1 MQQPPFS
8 LLIMIPWANIH
19 CSFFSARAVFFLSF
33 FFLVF
38 HYACGGSKN
47 PSHLTFF
54 LFVFFFFFFFLTWL
68 RNNWSTSFSAAQRRC
83 RSKYKH
89 VYYLEKKEREKERE
103 RVPET
108 ELRRRSRRQEKK
120 LEKLC
125 SSYICAL
132 TPSVRRSD
140 RRKGQTVRASVSV
153 CQSVGKIGFQSLTW
167 PVERLLAC
175 LLGCSL
181 TLPSLLM
188 YCQVFFSEDWDWVK
202 KRASQQV
209 GFCSIRE
216 IKRRTAK
223 KLL

>member
-89 VYYLEKKEREKERE
+89 VYYLEKKRE
-103 RVPET
+103 RKREC
-108 ELRRRSRRQEKK
+108 RRRSWDEGVGGKK
-120 LEKLC
+120 RSLRNF
-125 SSYICAL
+125 
-132 TPSVRRSD
+132 VRRTFAHSLPLSGARTDGRD
-140 RRKGQTVRASVSV
+140 RPCARVCLSVSPWE
-153 CQSVGKIGFQSLTW
+153 K
-167 PVERLLAC
+167 
-175 LLGCSL
+175 
-181 TLPSLLM
+181 
-188 YCQVFFSEDWDWVK
+188 
-202 KRASQQV
+202 
-209 GFCSIRE
+209 
-216 IKRRTAK
+216 
-223 KLL
+223 